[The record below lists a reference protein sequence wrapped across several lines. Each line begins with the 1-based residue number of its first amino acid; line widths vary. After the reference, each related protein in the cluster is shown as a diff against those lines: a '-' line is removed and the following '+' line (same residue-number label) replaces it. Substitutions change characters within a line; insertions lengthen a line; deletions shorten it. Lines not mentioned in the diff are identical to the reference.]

1 MTWNDAIWRC
11 LPVYENGKMPEP
23 PATLLDTAAI
33 PASEKTP
40 LFRSADAVL
49 VMARA
54 YESDGRTFLLSGDPL
69 NALASAWYGS
79 GWLHFGI
86 TYGLLEMS
94 LPVGC
99 PFLSPCET
107 LPSSF
112 ARKLE
117 EKTLRYQRLLD
128 TARASVECAGEPAT
142 AGYGFSEKVL
152 LIAALYA
159 AQGKGYLK
167 AGTCEDALACF
178 SYGHGWLD
186 AGVTSGLFLITDH
199 HELFTV

>member
-1 MTWNDAIWRC
+1 MKTEEC
-11 LPVYENGKMPEP
+11 LNLL
-23 PATLLDTAAI
+23 ATLLDTAAI
-33 PASEKTP
+33 PARENTP
-40 LFRSADAVL
+40 LFRCAEAVL
-49 VMARA
+49 GMARA
-54 YESDGRTFLLSGDPL
+54 YGSDGRTFLLSGDQV

-107 LPSSF
+107 LPLSC
-112 ARKLE
+112 ACKLE

-128 TARASVECAGEPAT
+128 TAWASVECAGEPGTT
-142 AGYGFSEKVL
+142 ARGFSEKVL
-152 LIAALYA
+152 FIVSLYA
-159 AQGKGYLK
+159 AEGSVHLR
-167 AGTCEDALACF
+167 AGTYEDALACF

-186 AGVTSGLFLITDH
+186 AGVTAGLYTITDH
-199 HELFTV
+199 RDLFTV

>member
-1 MTWNDAIWRC
+1 MKTRRC
-11 LPVYENGKMPEP
+11 LDLLATVLGTATIPVPG
-23 PATLLDTAAI
+23 
-33 PASEKTP
+33 KTP
-40 LFRSADAVL
+40 LYQSAEAVL

-54 YESDGRTFLLSGDPL
+54 YENDGRIFLISGDPL

-86 TYGLLEMS
+86 TYGFLEMS

-99 PFLSPCET
+99 PFLSPCES
-107 LPSSF
+107 LPPSF
-112 ARKLE
+112 AQNLE
-117 EKTLRYQRLLD
+117 EKTRRYQRLLD

-142 AGYGFSEKVL
+142 ASNGFSKKVL
-152 LIAALYA
+152 FIAALYA
-159 AQGKGYLK
+159 AQGARYLGD
-167 AGTCEDALACF
+167 GTYEDALACF

-199 HELFTV
+199 HDLFTV

>member
-1 MTWNDAIWRC
+1 MKTEKC
-11 LPVYENGKMPEP
+11 LDLL
-23 PATLLDTAAI
+23 ATLLDTAVRSV
-33 PASEKTP
+33 PDKTP
-40 LFRSADAVL
+40 LFQNADAVL

-86 TYGLLEMS
+86 SYGLLEMR
-94 LPVGC
+94 LPVAC
-99 PFLSPCET
+99 PVLSPCET

-128 TARASVECAGEPAT
+128 TARASVKCSAEPAT
-142 AGYGFSEKVL
+142 TACGFAEKVL
-152 LIAALYA
+152 FIAALYA
-159 AQGKGYLK
+159 AQGTGYLV
-167 AGTCEDALACF
+167 AGVYEDALACF

-186 AGVTSGLFLITDH
+186 AGVTSGLFVITDH
-199 HELFTV
+199 HDLFTV